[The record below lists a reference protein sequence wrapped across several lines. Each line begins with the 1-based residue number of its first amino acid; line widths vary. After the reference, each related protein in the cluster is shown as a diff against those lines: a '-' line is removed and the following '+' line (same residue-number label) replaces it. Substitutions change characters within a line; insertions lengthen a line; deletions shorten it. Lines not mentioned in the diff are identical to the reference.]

1 MVARDCVGAPPI
13 YRPAASCAPLTAS
26 WSARSFSGWPACP
39 FTQNH
44 CTSWGFTASS
54 SRRHRSAFFTG
65 CFADVCH
72 PLLFHLGSHCMIPF
86 RTYVESVYI
95 ATTDGRVRLSNATIG
110 AINSMRLLVVTP
122 GSAPYSSFS
131 CLPYLSTAPQP
142 PGPGFPLHAPS
153 VYISTVFATA
163 RSLTNPVLG
172 VDACKS
178 GWVAIRLAET
188 VTAHFAS
195 TVADLPTD
203 VSVIAIDIPIGLPDR
218 GRRTAD
224 VKTRAELGPRW
235 SSIFM
240 TPVRAAL
247 AEETH
252 SRASAVNREL
262 AGEGMSIQAFGL
274 FPKIRE
280 VDAWRRTV
288 SHRVVEAHPE
298 LSFREMAGAPLPDS
312 KKTWAG
318 HEHRRRLLAEQ
329 GIHLPADLGNAGR
342 EAAPDDIL
350 DAAAV
355 AWTAARVT
363 ANIARSLPDPPDDY
377 DDCEVAIW
385 R

>member
-203 VSVIAIDIPIGLPDR
+203 VSVIAIDIPIGLPADAPR
-218 GRRTAD
+218 QADLLAREFLRHRR
-224 VKTRAELGPRW
+224 
-235 SSIFM
+235 SSLFM
-240 TPVRAAL
+240 TPVRAAVE
-247 AEETH
+247 APDYETATVINQRITGSGI
-252 SRASAVNREL
+252 SR
-262 AGEGMSIQAFGL
+262 QAFGL
-274 FPKIRE
+274 CEKIRQ
-280 VDAWRRTV
+280 VDRWLPSAPCPV
-288 SHRVVEAHPE
+288 IEIHPE
-298 LSFREMAGAPLPDS
+298 TSFAELAGAPLDER

-318 HEHRRRLLAEQ
+318 AERRRRLLADE
-329 GIHLPADLGNAGR
+329 GIELAGSLGKAGT
-342 EAAPDDIL
+342 EAGVDDVL
-350 DAAAV
+350 DAAVA
-355 AWTAARVT
+355 AWTARRYLTGDAESFPAQPEPIDGR
-363 ANIARSLPDPPDDY
+363 
-377 DDCEVAIW
+377 EVAIW